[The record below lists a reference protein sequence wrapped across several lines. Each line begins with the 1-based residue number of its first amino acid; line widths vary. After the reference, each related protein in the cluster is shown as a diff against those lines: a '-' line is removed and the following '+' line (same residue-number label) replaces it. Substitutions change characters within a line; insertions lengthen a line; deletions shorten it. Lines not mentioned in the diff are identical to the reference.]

1 MNEVKLFVTDLDG
14 SLLKKDHLTVSER
27 NRDALK
33 ALKRRN
39 IPLCACTGRVLCVLP
54 PAIGEL
60 GFDYAITSNGA
71 SCMDLKTGELI
82 FTAHMPAET
91 AQLAWDKL
99 ESTHCL
105 TEWYVNGDILMDR
118 HNHSQWESRLK
129 ARWHRDYLGQGKG
142 VVVEDI
148 RRDFLLQGAPGL
160 EKISIFDCPPD
171 IREKAIDPMLATGE
185 FEISTSLGINFEITH
200 ISADKGQAL
209 ASLCSR
215 LGISVDNAV
224 AFGDAS
230 NDTPLIAT
238 AGISVAM
245 GNAIE
250 SLKTIAKHVTL
261 TNEDDGVAAFLEE
274 YVLD

>member
-1 MNEVKLFVTDLDG
+1 MNDVKLFVTDLDG
-14 SLLKKDHLTVSER
+14 SLLQSDHLTVSER
-27 NRDALK
+27 NREAL
-33 ALKRRN
+33 AELKRRN

-54 PAIGEL
+54 PAIQEI

-71 SCMDLKTGELI
+71 SCRDLRTGELI
-82 FTAHMPAET
+82 FTAHMPGKT
-91 AQLAWDKL
+91 AQYAWDML
-99 ESTHCL
+99 ESTGCL

-129 ARWHRDYLGQGKG
+129 ARWHRAYLGQGKG

-148 RRDFLLQGAPGL
+148 RKDFLLPGAPGL

-209 ASLCSR
+209 ESLCR
-215 LGISVDNAV
+215 HLGISVENAV
-224 AFGDAS
+224 AFGDAG

-238 AGISVAM
+238 AGVSVAM
-245 GNAIE
+245 GNAID
-250 SLKTIAKHVTL
+250 SLKALAKHVTL
-261 TNEDDGVAAFLEE
+261 TNDEDGVAAFLEQ
-274 YVLD
+274 YVLN